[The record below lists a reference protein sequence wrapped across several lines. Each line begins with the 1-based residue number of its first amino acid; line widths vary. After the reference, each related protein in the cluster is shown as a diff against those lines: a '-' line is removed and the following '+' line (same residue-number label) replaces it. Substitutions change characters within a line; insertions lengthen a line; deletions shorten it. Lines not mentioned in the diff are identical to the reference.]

1 MDNDNKDRERIDV
14 HQPTFNL
21 VSFQIQD
28 YELTKLALDGAEKL
42 GMSLDD
48 IDTLVSSIKSEHFYK
63 SMSSTK
69 HEKIWQDV
77 YRVPYE
83 GKIIY
88 LKISTGL
95 EKPFIIVQIKEK

>member
-1 MDNDNKDRERIDV
+1 MDDQDKERIDV

-21 VSFQIQD
+21 SSFKRQD
-28 YELTKLALDGAEKL
+28 YEITTLALNGAANL
-42 GMSLDD
+42 GMSSDD

-69 HEKIWQDV
+69 HAKIWQDV

-83 GKIIY
+83 GKVIY

-95 EKPFIIVQIKEK
+95 EKPFIIVQLKEK